1 MVNLHRAN
9 ADVLEQN
16 RPLARLF
23 QRRRIWIFPPHRQD
37 RCVRDGQAAQQLV
50 LDGPIDKMRHE
61 TRYHCSPRRLDCFPV
76 VAFRVVTF
84 RVVTFRVVALDA
96 LDMKLDT
103 FHQSKEL
110 VEKSSFDMAMMKLL
124 IACLVMLI

>member
-1 MVNLHRAN
+1 MVALVPIAPDLALQHDSIGRRKRLEFLGGPLTGNPQVVNLHRAN

-23 QRRRIWIFPPHRQD
+23 QRRRIWILSPHRQD

-61 TRYHCSPRRLDCFPV
+61 TRN
-76 VAFRVVTF
+76 
-84 RVVTFRVVALDA
+84 
-96 LDMKLDT
+96 
-103 FHQSKEL
+103 
-110 VEKSSFDMAMMKLL
+110 
-124 IACLVMLI
+124 

>member
-1 MVNLHRAN
+1 M
-9 ADVLEQN
+9 
-16 RPLARLF
+16 
-23 QRRRIWIFPPHRQD
+23 
-37 RCVRDGQAAQQLV
+37 RDGQAAQQLV
-50 LDGPIDKMRHE
+50 LDGPIDMMRHE

-96 LDMKLDT
+96 LDIIRSIS